1 MVMDSEYSKQWAVC
15 QKMIREWLAANIKDQ
30 ELAAHIWDVWFK
42 DIAISAYDPE
52 QRMVTMTVPNHYV
65 YEYIE
70 QLFVKTVVWALSQ
83 AFGNGVNLQ
92 YELGCPEPGFADV
105 ATWLQEHS
113 AYDSLK
119 DPFRIA
125 IPNAKKRMQ
134 DGLRYFLGDK
144 AQWLDGYDKVA
155 SWLTDNRGRGL
166 LCVGS
171 SGRGKS
177 LLCQKILPVIL
188 GNGGRPIPSVNAS
201 ELHDRLDE
209 LKRERILIIDDLGK
223 EPRLHFGD
231 PDRSFFEL
239 CNNAEQTGNLLIVT
253 TNLSTTAMSPEH
265 PSAHFYADNIERRY
279 GTEVLDRLKV
289 ITTMARL
296 EGPSLRE

>member
-1 MVMDSEYSKQWAVC
+1 MFMEKDYIRLWDDCLA
-15 QKMIREWLAANIKDQ
+15 MIRERVKNEYLF
-30 ELAAHIWDVWFK
+30 EVWFK
-42 DIAISAYDPE
+42 D
-52 QRMVTMTVPNHYV
+52 VTLDSYSEEENCLVLCVPSSYV
-65 YEYIE
+65 YEYLEMYWVRLLSEVIGSRFRPDV
-70 QLFVKTVVWALSQ
+70 QLHYRILPKEPDFV
-83 AFGNGVNLQ
+83 
-92 YELGCPEPGFADV
+92 DV

-253 TNLSTTAMSPEH
+253 TNLSTTAMSPDH

>member
-1 MVMDSEYSKQWAVC
+1 MVMEKEYSALWNDCLA
-15 QKMIREWLAANIKDQ
+15 MIRERVKNDSVF
-30 ELAAHIWDVWFK
+30 EVWFK
-42 DIAISAYDPE
+42 D
-52 QRMVTMTVPNHYV
+52 VTLDSYSEEDNCLVLCVPSRYV
-65 YEYIE
+65 YEYLEMYCIR
-70 QLFVKTVVWALSQ
+70 LLSEVIGSK
-83 AFGNGVNLQ
+83 FKPGV
-92 YELGCPEPGFADV
+92 ELSYSIQPHEPDFADV

-113 AYDSLK
+113 AYDSRR

-125 IPNAKKRMQ
+125 TPNAKKRMQ
-134 DGLRYFLGDK
+134 DGLKYFLGEK
-144 AQWLDGYDKVA
+144 AQWLDGYDKVV

-171 SGRGKS
+171 PGRGKS
-177 LLCQKILPVIL
+177 LLCKKILPVIL
-188 GNGGRPIPSVNAS
+188 GNGGRPIPIVNAS

-253 TNLSTTAMSPEH
+253 TNLSTTAMSPQH
-265 PSAHFYADNIERRY
+265 PSAHYYADSIEHRY
-279 GTEVLDRLKV
+279 GTEVLDRLKA